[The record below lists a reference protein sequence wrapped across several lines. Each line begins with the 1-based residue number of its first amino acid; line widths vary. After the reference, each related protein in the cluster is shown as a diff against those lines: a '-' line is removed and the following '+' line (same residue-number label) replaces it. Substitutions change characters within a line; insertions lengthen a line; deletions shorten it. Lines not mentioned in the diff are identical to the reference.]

1 MSLFP
6 RKIRPAFVATPAEP
20 PVPDEVRIADI
31 DQRLIKASEMRP
43 WDGDTRAE
51 MNWLLDERNKIRP
64 AKEPRPVPVVP
75 GRVDSIIANYWE
87 NP

>member
-6 RKIRPAFVATPAEP
+6 RKIRPAFETPPAEP
-20 PVPDEVRIADI
+20 PVPDEVRVADL
-31 DQRLIKASEMRP
+31 DTQAYEAFQAGDKAKADRLI
-43 WDGDTRAE
+43 D
-51 MNWLLDERNKIRP
+51 LRNAIRP